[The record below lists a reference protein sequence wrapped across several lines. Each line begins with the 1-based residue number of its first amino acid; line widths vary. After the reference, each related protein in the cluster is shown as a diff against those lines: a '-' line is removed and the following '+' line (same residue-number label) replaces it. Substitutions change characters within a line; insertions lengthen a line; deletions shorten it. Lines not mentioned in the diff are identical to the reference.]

1 MDCLFPFFPL
11 YWKYFPAA
19 AQMEDPLMSI
29 DRQLE
34 TALRI
39 ATLKHAGQF
48 DKQGVPYIEHPT
60 RVAESLH
67 DPGLKIVALLHDT
80 IEDTDC
86 TRDELL
92 RNGIDTVFVDMVCAL
107 THSKDEPYLDYIRR
121 LKKTKPEVIPVKLA
135 DIRDNLRPGCPAGL
149 RERYL
154 KALQVLEG

>member
-1 MDCLFPFFPL
+1 MDIIRQ
-11 YWKYFPAA
+11 WDIARKIAA
-19 AQMEDPLMSI
+19 K
-29 DRQLE
+29 
-34 TALRI
+34 
-39 ATLKHAGQF
+39 KHAGQT

-92 RNGIDTVFVDMVCAL
+92 KSGIDAAFVDMVCAL
-107 THSKDEPYLDYIRR
+107 THNKNEPYLDYIRR
-121 LKKTKPEVIPVKLA
+121 LKKTNPEVIPVKLA
-135 DIRDNLRPGCPAGL
+135 DIHDNLRPGCPAIL

-154 KALQVLEG
+154 EALQVLEG

>member
-1 MDCLFPFFPL
+1 
-11 YWKYFPAA
+11 
-19 AQMEDPLMSI
+19 MSI

-39 ATLKHAGQF
+39 ATLKHDGQV
-48 DKQGVPYIEHPT
+48 DKQGVPYIEHPK
-60 RVAESLH
+60 RVADSLH

-92 RNGIDTVFVDMVCAL
+92 KSGIDVVFVDMVCAL
-107 THSKDEPYLDYIRR
+107 THNKSEPYLDYIRR
-121 LKKTKPEVIPVKLA
+121 LKKTRPEVVLVKLA
-135 DIRDNLRPGCPAGL
+135 DIHDNLRPGCPETL
-149 RERYL
+149 RTRYL

>member
-1 MDCLFPFFPL
+1 MPFFIL
-11 YWKYFPAA
+11 YWKYFPAT
-19 AQMEDPLMSI
+19 AQTEDPYMSI

-39 ATLKHAGQF
+39 ATLKHEGQF

-92 RNGIDTVFVDMVCAL
+92 KSGIDAVFVDMVCAL
-107 THSKDEPYLDYIRR
+107 THNKDEPYLDYIRR
-121 LKKTKPEVIPVKLA
+121 LKKSNPEVVPVKLA
-135 DIRDNLRPGCPAGL
+135 DIHDNLRPGCPAIL

-154 KALQVLEG
+154 EALQVLEG